1 MSVRTTIKLN
11 RFELRQLLVHS
22 LKFYSKN
29 IKYLDGDNPYN
40 FSFNEHQMHIYIKN
54 VHSSGKNRNNED
66 ECRIQVNNGKS
77 LIRLL
82 ESKIPVVII
91 GYFADENVFTA
102 WDPIRFKNDFTETF
116 FDHTKKNTRS
126 YYSRFSIQKSA
137 KENGVSSYIDNN
149 NQSVISFTPEHIGL
163 YLENIDSIHRLG
175 SLDKI
180 NKSDTKLKID
190 ISDYL
195 ESPDYS
201 LLTDDLPKIKNIAKK
216 KSHLMALEYILH
228 IDNNIS
234 LSEANYILKL
244 ILID

>member
-116 FDHTKKNTRS
+116 FDHTKKIPVLT
-126 YYSRFSIQKSA
+126 IQDFQFK
-137 KENGVSSYIDNN
+137 KV
-149 NQSVISFTPEHIGL
+149 
-163 YLENIDSIHRLG
+163 
-175 SLDKI
+175 
-180 NKSDTKLKID
+180 LKKM
-190 ISDYL
+190 
-195 ESPDYS
+195 EF
-201 LLTDDLPKIKNIAKK
+201 LPI
-216 KSHLMALEYILH
+216 
-228 IDNNIS
+228 
-234 LSEANYILKL
+234 
-244 ILID
+244 